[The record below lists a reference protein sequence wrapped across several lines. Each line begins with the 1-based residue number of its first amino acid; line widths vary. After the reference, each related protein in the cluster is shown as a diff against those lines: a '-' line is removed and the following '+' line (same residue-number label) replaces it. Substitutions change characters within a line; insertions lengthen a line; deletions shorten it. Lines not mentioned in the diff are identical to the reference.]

1 MLESFL
7 EFDITSKE
15 QNAATGTFTQL
26 QMHLRLFLVA
36 LFPKS
41 MCLLFIM
48 CKLRV
53 SLLAAN
59 RHK

>member
-26 QMHLRLFLVA
+26 QMHLRLFFSNLIS
-36 LFPKS
+36 KEH
-41 MCLLFIM
+41 
-48 CKLRV
+48 V
-53 SLLAAN
+53 SPV
-59 RHK
+59 HHV